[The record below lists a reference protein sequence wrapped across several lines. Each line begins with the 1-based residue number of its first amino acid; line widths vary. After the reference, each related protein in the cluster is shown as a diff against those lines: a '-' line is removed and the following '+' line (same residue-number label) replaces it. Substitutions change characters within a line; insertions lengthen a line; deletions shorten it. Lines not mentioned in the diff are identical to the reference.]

1 MDSSFPEVKKY
12 FGFGCMRLPMK
23 DGNVDLPQFEDMV
36 DLFLENEFN
45 YFDTAHGYL
54 DGKSELAIHDGL
66 TSRYPRDRYI
76 LTDKLTEPYFQKQE
90 DIRPFFEKQLEWC
103 GVDYFDF
110 YLMHA
115 QGSTNYKKFQRCHAY
130 ETAFELKKEGKIKHV
145 GISFH
150 DKATVLDRIL
160 TDHPEIE
167 IVQIQFNYL
176 DYDDIGVQSRKC
188 YEVCRKH
195 NKPVLVMEPVK
206 GGSLVKLPDEAQRIF
221 ASLNG
226 GSPASYAIRFAAGF
240 PGMLVVLSG
249 MSSIEQ
255 LRDNISYMSDFK
267 PLDKIE
273 TEAVEKVRGV
283 YKGMELIPCTACRYC
298 TDGCPKH
305 IAIPDLFALMN
316 AKQLHRDWNAN
327 YYYSNVH
334 TAPGRRASDCIKCG
348 KCEGSCPQNL
358 PIRKLLADVAAEFEK
373 ADGNDD

>member
-1 MDSSFPEVKKY
+1 
-12 FGFGCMRLPMK
+12 
-23 DGNVDLPQFEDMV
+23 
-36 DLFLENEFN
+36 
-45 YFDTAHGYL
+45 
-54 DGKSELAIHDGL
+54 
-66 TSRYPRDRYI
+66 
-76 LTDKLTEPYFQKQE
+76 
-90 DIRPFFEKQLEWC
+90 
-103 GVDYFDF
+103 
-110 YLMHA
+110 
-115 QGSTNYKKFQRCHAY
+115 
-130 ETAFELKKEGKIKHV
+130 
-145 GISFH
+145 
-150 DKATVLDRIL
+150 
-160 TDHPEIE
+160 
-167 IVQIQFNYL
+167 
-176 DYDDIGVQSRKC
+176 
-188 YEVCRKH
+188 
-195 NKPVLVMEPVK
+195 MEPVK

-267 PLDKIE
+267 PLDKTE